1 MTKPGKGAENKN
13 GLNKGDQGLRKGE
26 PRKVTTTQGAIYEVM
41 RPEVKGPSY
50 PLLKPEVKETLD
62 KIVYQL
68 DLIKN
73 TVGLLET
80 RITQNENQLSSVMD
94 SIKTDDMNYV
104 STLLNDCSHCC
115 RELLLPKQRSLSTQ
129 SQINMLQFLQEK
141 ILGAKTGKS
150 LSQ

>member
-13 GLNKGDQGLRKGE
+13 ALNKGDQGLRKGE

-80 RITQNENQLSSVMD
+80 RITQNENQLSTVME
-94 SIKTDDMNYV
+94 SIKTDDMNFRAPITKATVLVDTVANQNAPIPSREDIRRENWQV
-104 STLLNDCSHCC
+104 S
-115 RELLLPKQRSLSTQ
+115 
-129 SQINMLQFLQEK
+129 
-141 ILGAKTGKS
+141 
-150 LSQ
+150 

>member
-1 MTKPGKGAENKN
+1 MTKPGTGAENKN
-13 GLNKGDQGLRKGE
+13 ALNKGDQGLRKGE

-80 RITQNENQLSSVMD
+80 RITQNENQLSTVME
-94 SIKTDDMNYV
+94 SIKTDDMNFRAPITKATVLVDTVANQMAPIPSREDIRRENWQV
-104 STLLNDCSHCC
+104 S
-115 RELLLPKQRSLSTQ
+115 
-129 SQINMLQFLQEK
+129 
-141 ILGAKTGKS
+141 
-150 LSQ
+150 